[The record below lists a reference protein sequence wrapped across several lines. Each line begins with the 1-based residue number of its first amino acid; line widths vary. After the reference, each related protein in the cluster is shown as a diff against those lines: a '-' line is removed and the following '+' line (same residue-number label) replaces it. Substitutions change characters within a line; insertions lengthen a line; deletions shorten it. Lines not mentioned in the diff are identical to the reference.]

1 LIFLVATSL
10 VNTLYWPVHIWDSL
24 TLYDIRGK
32 IFAETGFMKE
42 AWIASYYW
50 GYPLLT
56 SLAHTIVYL
65 CGGAYPQFLYSLFY
79 LSLGLFFYGSL
90 REFTSRKISMFFTL
104 MLFITQPIFYH
115 SLISLTNL
123 PYTVYLFF
131 AAIYIYLWD
140 KKRERGYLILSALF
154 TGLSTWTRS
163 VEPFWMG
170 LLLIV
175 VLVSLYRKRIWDI
188 LVYSIFFFPI
198 REVWL
203 LFQRT
208 LIVPVVS
215 STSSVTQV
223 NMVSSLFDPKRW
235 REIITF
241 FNKNLIIPW
250 GTVFLAFSLSVIFI
264 FLIKKQKKLFLIYL
278 ITFIF
283 LGVMVGGIFIFSL
296 SALYLLYRFSRW

>member
-1 LIFLVATSL
+1 MILAIIFILLITLGIGLPLGLLISKKQNLFNVLGGAFPLGIGIFTLLMFLGNLIGIKFSLLNEVILLASLVIPLMVFARKRIKIFFINLQKSFKRPVFTSVEKIMLAVLIFLVATSL
-10 VNTLYWPVHIWDSL
+10 VNTLYWPGHIWDSL
-24 TLYDIRGK
+24 TLY
-32 IFAETGFMKE
+32 AETGFMKE

-175 VLVSLYRKRIWDI
+175 VLVSLYRKRIW
-188 LVYSIFFFPI
+188 
-198 REVWL
+198 E
-203 LFQRT
+203 
-208 LIVPVVS
+208 
-215 STSSVTQV
+215 
-223 NMVSSLFDPKRW
+223 
-235 REIITF
+235 
-241 FNKNLIIPW
+241 
-250 GTVFLAFSLSVIFI
+250 
-264 FLIKKQKKLFLIYL
+264 
-278 ITFIF
+278 
-283 LGVMVGGIFIFSL
+283 
-296 SALYLLYRFSRW
+296 